1 MIDNQH
7 CQHAE
12 NRNRDR
18 DHNGV
23 AQHSLPMIFRH

>member
-12 NRNRDR
+12 NRNRDS
-18 DHNGV
+18 DHDGV
-23 AQHSLPMIFRH
+23 AQHSLPMILRH